1 MFGYNGYAGYGMMG
15 GLGVWSFFGLLTWVF
30 LIAFLVLGI
39 AYFWKEINKPK
50 GKR

>member
-1 MFGYNGYAGYGMMG
+1 MSG
-15 GLGVWSFFGLLTWVF
+15 GVGLMSTFGLLTWVA

-39 AYFWKEINKPK
+39 VYFWKEINKPK